1 MEDVGSW
8 SGSDGGEEE
17 EEEEEEEEFQI
28 ALLRGGGGE
37 AELMFRSWFD
47 DCRLLQ
53 IISHKLSCLFTICI
67 FLHLYEMLLLM
78 FRLV

>member
-1 MEDVGSW
+1 
-8 SGSDGGEEE
+8 
-17 EEEEEEEEFQI
+17 
-28 ALLRGGGGE
+28 
-37 AELMFRSWFD
+37 MFRSWFD